1 MGIPASMRL
10 RKPREFQ
17 EVRSLGHRIHC
28 GPFIF
33 QCRVAVVEKG
43 AVEKGA
49 EGVVPAR
56 ATRAAPRL
64 GIIAS
69 RRVGNAVKR
78 NYGKRVFRELFRKHA
93 GELPQGSELVVVL
106 RGHYNKHSFADLEAR
121 LLRACRTIKE
131 KNLAS

>member
-17 EVRSLGHRIHC
+17 GVRSLGQRIHC

-33 QCRVAVVEKG
+33 QCHVAKDI
-43 AVEKGA
+43 A
-49 EGVVPAR
+49 
-56 ATRAAPRL
+56 ATPRL

-78 NYGKRVFRELFRKHA
+78 NYGKRIFRELFRKHA
-93 GELPQGSELVVVL
+93 DELPQGSELVVVL
-106 RGHYNKHSFADLEAR
+106 RSHFNQHSFEDLEAR

-131 KNLAS
+131 KHLAS

>member
-17 EVRSLGHRIHC
+17 GVRSLGQRIHC

-33 QCRVAVVEKG
+33 QCRVAEN
-43 AVEKGA
+43 A
-49 EGVVPAR
+49 
-56 ATRAAPRL
+56 ATPRM

-78 NYGKRVFRELFRKHA
+78 NYGKRIFRELFRKHA

-106 RGHYNKHSFADLEAR
+106 RSHFDKHSFEDLEAR
-121 LLRACRTIKE
+121 LLRACRTIR
-131 KNLAS
+131 KNQAAE

>member
-33 QCRVAVVEKG
+33 QCHVG
-43 AVEKGA
+43 ACA
-49 EGVVPAR
+49 SAL
-56 ATRAAPRL
+56 RL

-78 NYGKRVFRELFRKHA
+78 NYGKRIFRELFRKHA
-93 GELPQGSELVVVL
+93 GELPQGSEAVVVL
-106 RGHYNKHSFADLEAR
+106 RSHFDRYSFDDLEAR
-121 LLRACRTIKE
+121 LLRACRTIQ
-131 KNLAS
+131 KNHAAD

>member
-1 MGIPASMRL
+1 
-10 RKPREFQ
+10 
-17 EVRSLGHRIHC
+17 
-28 GPFIF
+28 
-33 QCRVAVVEKG
+33 
-43 AVEKGA
+43 
-49 EGVVPAR
+49 
-56 ATRAAPRL
+56 L

>member
-17 EVRSLGHRIHC
+17 GVRSLGHRIHC

-33 QCRVAVVEKG
+33 QCHVAESVT
-43 AVEKGA
+43 
-49 EGVVPAR
+49 P
-56 ATRAAPRL
+56 PRL

-78 NYGKRVFRELFRKHA
+78 NYGKRLFRELFRKHA
-93 GELPQGSELVVVL
+93 AELPLGSELVVVL
-106 RGHYNKHSFADLEAR
+106 RHHFDQYSFEDLEAR
-121 LLRACRTIKE
+121 LLRACRTIR
-131 KNLAS
+131 KNQLAKAPQSG

>member
-17 EVRSLGHRIHC
+17 GVRSLGQRIHC

-33 QCRVAVVEKG
+33 QCRVAED
-43 AVEKGA
+43 
-49 EGVVPAR
+49 
-56 ATRAAPRL
+56 ATTPRL

-78 NYGKRVFRELFRKHA
+78 NYGKRIFRELFRKHA
-93 GELPQGSELVVVL
+93 DELPQGSELVVVL
-106 RGHYNKHSFADLEAR
+106 RSHFVQYSFDDLEAR
-121 LLRACRTIKE
+121 LLRACRTIKQ
-131 KNLAS
+131 NQLAQ

>member
-10 RKPREFQ
+10 RKPREFL

-33 QCRVAVVEKG
+33 QCHVG
-43 AVEKGA
+43 ACTV
-49 EGVVPAR
+49 
-56 ATRAAPRL
+56 APRF

-78 NYGKRVFRELFRKHA
+78 NYGKRIFRELFRQHA
-93 GELPQGSELVVVL
+93 DELPLGSEVVVVL
-106 RGHYNKHSFADLEAR
+106 RNHFDRYSFDNLEAR
-121 LLRACRTIKE
+121 LLRACRTIRQKQATE
-131 KNLAS
+131 

>member
-17 EVRSLGHRIHC
+17 GVRSLGHRIQC

-33 QCRVAVVEKG
+33 QCHVAET
-43 AVEKGA
+43 AL
-49 EGVVPAR
+49 
-56 ATRAAPRL
+56 APKL

-78 NYGKRVFRELFRKHA
+78 NYGKRIFRELFRKHA
-93 GELPQGSELVVVL
+93 SELPQGSELVVVL
-106 RGHYNKHSFADLEAR
+106 RSHFDRYTFDDLAVR
-121 LLRACRTIKE
+121 LLRACRTIQ
-131 KNLAS
+131 KNQAAAS